1 MNAEVVTIDATS
13 GIDLGKVQTH
23 AVEGLQEI
31 NKSGRR
37 VVLAYVGAWGLVY
50 DRAVGLYRGGV
61 KLLSDAEKRGESMD
75 AALTKA
81 LSRFERQADKRVDVF
96 QDQFSGGAEQVTRN
110 LGEAG
115 DTLEVRLE
123 RQVERVL
130 VNLGIPTRDRLERLN
145 QEIDRLNAKL
155 DEELSRQRAAG
166 A

>member
-1 MNAEVVTIDATS
+1 MNAEIVTIDA
-13 GIDLGKVQTH
+13 GPGVDLGKVQAQ

-37 VVLAYVGAWGLVY
+37 AVLVYVGAWGFVY
-50 DRAVGLYRGGV
+50 DRAVGLYNGTL
-61 KLLSDAEKRGESMD
+61 KLLADAEKRGESMET
-75 AALTKA
+75 ALTKA
-81 LSRFERQADKRVDVF
+81 LNRFERQADRHVDAV
-96 QDQFSGGAEQVTRN
+96 QDQFTGSAEQVTRSI
-110 LGEAG
+110 GEAG
-115 DTLEVRLE
+115 ETLEVRLE
-123 RQVERVL
+123 KQIERVL